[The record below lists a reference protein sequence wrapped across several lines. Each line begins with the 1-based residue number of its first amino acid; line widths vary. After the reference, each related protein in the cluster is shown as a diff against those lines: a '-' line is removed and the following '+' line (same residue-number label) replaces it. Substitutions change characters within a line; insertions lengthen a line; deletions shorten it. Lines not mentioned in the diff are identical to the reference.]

1 MSEHLAS
8 IAERFRLP
16 GRFVS
21 AVRYGSGHINDTYL
35 VELDDAG
42 VRRRCILQRINHL
55 VFRNV
60 DGLMDNIVR
69 VTEHIRRKLLEEQD
83 PDIPRHVYSVLPTR
97 TGESYVR
104 LAGGECWRALTF
116 VEGAHT
122 YDVLETPEQAY
133 QAAKAFGR
141 FQSLLTDLP
150 GARLCETIP
159 NFHDGPARLRQFRQA
174 LAEDRCN
181 RARFVRKE
189 IEWVR
194 SNEDILLALASALD
208 SGTIPERISHNDAKI
223 NNVMLDDTTGA
234 GVCVVDLDT
243 VMPGTGLFDFGDLV
257 RTCVVNTAED
267 EPNPALVT
275 ADPLR
280 FEALVEGYL
289 STAGR
294 FLTDAEIRH
303 MAVSGKMITM
313 MIGVRFLTD
322 FLNGD
327 VYFRTHRE
335 GHNLDRCRT
344 QFALVDRLNEQSDLL
359 EGIVRKHANLP

>member
-1 MSEHLAS
+1 MSEHLAK
-8 IAERFRLP
+8 IADRFQLP

-42 VRRRCILQRINHL
+42 ARKRCILQRVNHA

-69 VTEHIRRKLLEEQD
+69 VTEHIRHKLSQEQD
-83 PDIPRHVYSVLPTR
+83 PDISRHVYSVLPAKGGGWYAR
-97 TGESYVR
+97 TDGDEY
-104 LAGGECWRALTF
+104 WRALTF
-116 VEGAHT
+116 IEGAHT

-150 GARLCETIP
+150 GERLCETIP
-159 NFHDGPARLRQFRQA
+159 SFHDGPTRLRQFHEAVQ
-174 LAEDRCN
+174 EDRCN

-194 SNEDILLALASALD
+194 EHESILLSLASALR
-208 SGTIPERISHNDAKI
+208 SGLIPERISHNDAKI
-223 NNVMLDDTTGA
+223 NNVMLDDASGA

-257 RTCVVNTAED
+257 RTCVVDTAED

-275 ADPLR
+275 ADPRR
-280 FEALVEGYL
+280 FEALVAGYL
-289 STAGR
+289 ASAGA
-294 FLTDAEIRH
+294 FLTEAEIRH
-303 MAVSGKMITM
+303 MVVAGKMITM
-313 MIGVRFLTD
+313 MIGLRFLTD
-322 FLNGD
+322 FLRGD
-327 VYFRTHRE
+327 VYFRIHRD

-344 QFALVDRLNEQSDLL
+344 QFALVDRLNEQHDVL
-359 EGIVRKHANLP
+359 EAIVRKHAALP

>member
-1 MSEHLAS
+1 MTEQLAS
-8 IAERFRLP
+8 IARRFQLP
-16 GRFVS
+16 GQFVS
-21 AVRYGSGHINDTYL
+21 AVRYGSGHINDTFL

-42 VRRRCILQRINHL
+42 ARRRCILQRVNHH
-55 VFRNV
+55 VFRDV
-60 DGLMDNIVR
+60 PGLMRNIVR
-69 VTEHIRRKLLEEQD
+69 VTEHIRRKLDEEHD
-83 PDIPRHVYSVLPTR
+83 PEVPRHVYSVLPSDEGGSYILTE
-97 TGESYVR
+97 TGDY
-104 LAGGECWRALTF
+104 WRALTF
-116 VEGAHT
+116 IEGAHT

-141 FQSLLTDLP
+141 FQGLLTDLP
-150 GARLCETIP
+150 GERLCETIP
-159 NFHDGPARLRQFRQA
+159 NFHDGPTRLKQFADA
-174 LAEDRCN
+174 LAADRCN

-189 IEWVR
+189 IEWVEENEWILR
-194 SNEDILLALASALD
+194 SLADGLR
-208 SGTIPERISHNDAKI
+208 SGLIPERISHNDAKI
-223 NNVMLDDTTGA
+223 NNVMLDDKTGA

-257 RTCVVNTAED
+257 RTCVVDTAED

-289 STAGR
+289 ATAGN
-294 FLTDAEIRH
+294 FLTPSEIRH
-303 MAVSGKMITM
+303 MVTAGKMITM

-327 VYFRTHRE
+327 VYFKVHRD

-344 QFALVDRLNEQSDLL
+344 QFALVDRLAERDDEL
-359 EGIVRKHANLP
+359 EAIVRKHARID